1 MFEAKIEAKNWK
13 NIISIIGSIIEE
25 APLKFTAE
33 ALTLRAMD
41 PSHISLID
49 LELPKDQFIEYSID
63 NERVIG
69 IDVDEMARV
78 MSRSKPTDIMIIKAD
93 EDANK
98 IFITF
103 VGESKR
109 RFGLPIID
117 TPEQSQLK
125 LPDFPTSSIVG
136 IDASLFKDGIKDA
149 SIVADHI
156 TLETTEEA
164 FIMGAEGDIGDIETK
179 IEKDSLVEF
188 KLQETCRATF
198 NLSYLADV
206 SSSITGPI
214 TLELGL
220 DAPILMN
227 FEAGGATIKFVLAPR
242 IER

>member
-13 NIISIIGSIIEE
+13 NVISVIGSIIEE
-25 APLKFTAE
+25 APLKLTPDG
-33 ALTLRAMD
+33 LTLRAMD

-63 NERVIG
+63 QERVVG
-69 IDVDEMARV
+69 IDVDEMSRV
-78 MSRSKPTDIMIIKAD
+78 MGRSKPTDIMIIRAD

-98 IFITF
+98 LFITF

-117 TPEQSQLK
+117 TPEQSKLK
-125 LPDFPTSSIVG
+125 MPNFPTSAIVG
-136 IDASLFKDGIKDA
+136 IDASVFKDGIKDA

-156 TLETTEEA
+156 TLEAMEGA
-164 FIMGAEGDIGDIETK
+164 FVMRAEGDIGDIESN
-179 IEKDSLVEF
+179 IEEDTLVEF
-188 KLQETCRATF
+188 KLQEPCKSTF

-206 SSSITGPI
+206 SGSITGPI
-214 TLELGL
+214 TLELGGDSPL
-220 DAPILMN
+220 LMN
-227 FEAGGATIKFVLAPR
+227 FEMGGATIKFVLAPR